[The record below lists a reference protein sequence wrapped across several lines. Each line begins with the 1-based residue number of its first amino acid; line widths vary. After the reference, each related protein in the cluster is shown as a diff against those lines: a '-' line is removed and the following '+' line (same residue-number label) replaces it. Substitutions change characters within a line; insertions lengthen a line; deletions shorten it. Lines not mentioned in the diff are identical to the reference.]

1 MKIEGII
8 TAMVTPLDEQ
18 GIDRAATRRLVNQLI
33 AKGIHGLFIL
43 GTNGEFYALS
53 HAEKLE
59 LATIVVEETA
69 GRVPVFAGAG
79 GISTEAVIDLVNE
92 FQTIGVTAASII
104 TPYLIK
110 LTDQEVIQHYKM
122 IAAKTKLPL
131 ILYNIPRNT
140 GISINETIFKA
151 LLKIP
156 TIIGIKDSS
165 GDIENLKSYLNL
177 NGRDDFSIL
186 VGSDSLI
193 LQALECG
200 ADGAVAATSNVLT
213 TTDLAIYHA
222 FKMGKIQQ
230 ARNYQLSIEDFRRI
244 LKFGTVPSVLKYSVG
259 WMGISVGDPKLP
271 VLPVGEQ
278 DYPEIHQV
286 LAEYRKVEGFNE

>member
-1 MKIEGII
+1 MGSFMPYLMLKSS
-8 TAMVTPLDEQ
+8 
-18 GIDRAATRRLVNQLI
+18 NW
-33 AKGIHGLFIL
+33 
-43 GTNGEFYALS
+43 
-53 HAEKLE
+53 
-59 LATIVVEETA
+59 
-69 GRVPVFAGAG
+69 RVPVFAGAG

-110 LTDQEVIQHYKM
+110 LTDQEVVQHYKM

-131 ILYNIPRNT
+131 ILYNIPKNT
-140 GISINETIFKA
+140 GIAINETIFNA

-165 GDIENLKSYLNL
+165 GDIENLKSYLKL
-177 NGRDDFSIL
+177 NERDDFSIL

-193 LQALECG
+193 LEALECG

-222 FKMGKIQQ
+222 FKSGETQK

-244 LKFGTVPSVLKYSVG
+244 LKFGTVPSVLKYCVG
-259 WMGISVGDPKLP
+259 WMGIPVGDPKLP
-271 VLPVGEQ
+271 VLPVDEQ

-286 LAEYRKVEGFNE
+286 LAEYRKVEGFDE